1 MTTFFFF
8 YLKLTYTYNYIILEP
23 EFSQFFVHG
32 SMSHCYSNNK
42 YIPDTYKNNDGCS
55 HPHLVIRLIVPVFKV
70 LTLGLDILFK
80 DHTTSKI
87 ITQ

>member
-1 MTTFFFF
+1 MTTFFFC
-8 YLKLTYTYNYIILEP
+8 LKRTYAYNYIILEP

-32 SMSHCYSNNK
+32 SMSHCNSNNK
-42 YIPDTYKNNDGCS
+42 YIPDTYKKNDGCF

-80 DHTTSKI
+80 DHATSKI